1 MLKRLLD
8 VVLSVAALFLMS
20 PILLCTFVVV
30 RYSLG
35 TPVLFRQKRPGKHA
49 QPFTLFKFRTM
60 AYVTGIDGTPLP
72 DDMRLTK
79 VGQVIRR
86 LSLDEIP
93 QLINVLR
100 GEMSLVGPRPLLEQ
114 YLERYTPE
122 QARRHLVKPGIT
134 GWAQVNGRNALTWDQ
149 KFELDIYY
157 VDHASL
163 RLDLKILFLTLLRV
177 IKRDNINSP
186 GEATA
191 PEFMGARAKYSNAP
205 VTEPLATTPAL
216 DQPKPGP
223 RGLAEDPDGL
233 PRFVSTEPTC
243 SRGRT
248 AGN

>member
-1 MLKRLLD
+1 MLKRVLD
-8 VVLSVAALFLMS
+8 IVLSVAALVLVS
-20 PILLCTFVVV
+20 PVFLCTFVVV
-30 RYSLG
+30 RYALG
-35 TPVLFRQKRPGKHA
+35 TPVLFRQKRPGKNA
-49 QPFTLFKFRTM
+49 RPFTLYKFRTM
-60 AYVTGIDGTPLP
+60 AYVTGVDGTQLP
-72 DDMRLTK
+72 DGMRLTK

-114 YLERYTPE
+114 YIERYTPE

-157 VDHASL
+157 VDHGSL
-163 RLDLKILFLTLLRV
+163 RLDLKILVLTVLRV
-177 IKRDNINSP
+177 LKRDNINSP

-191 PEFMGARAKYSNAP
+191 PEFMGARAKYPNAP
-205 VTEPLATTPAL
+205 GTEPLVTTPTV

-223 RGLAEDPDGL
+223 TG
-233 PRFVSTEPTC
+233 
-243 SRGRT
+243 
-248 AGN
+248 